1 MEDEKILM
9 LEYEI
14 EQGRNKD
21 WQKQEIKSG
30 WRKWKIGGSVK
41 REKCA
46 VAMKEGVCCCTENGS
61 MWGEI
66 RFERETL
73 FKLFD

>member
-1 MEDEKILM
+1 MLHLSMEDEKILM

-30 WRKWKIGGSVK
+30 
-41 REKCA
+41 
-46 VAMKEGVCCCTENGS
+46 
-61 MWGEI
+61 
-66 RFERETL
+66 
-73 FKLFD
+73 